1 MADDTTNFA
10 NQAQEARRSIF
21 QATQNGVDMQ
31 LNVMQRLGEIQQRLV
46 RQAIEAGQEQ
56 LQLAGKAREP
66 QAFADAQADLV
77 KRHGQRYVESVQEAC
92 DVIAEAWRDYGK
104 RLEETFHSVTKKAQ
118 GAKSSK
124 RT

>member
-1 MADDTTNFA
+1 MADTTTQSA
-10 NQAQEARRSIF
+10 NQAQEATRSIL
-21 QATQNGVDMQ
+21 QATQNSVGMQ

-56 LQLAGKAREP
+56 LPLAGKVLDPR
-66 QAFADAQADLV
+66 AFADAEAELV

-92 DVIAEAWRDYGK
+92 DVIAEAWQDYGK
-104 RLEETFHSVTKKAQ
+104 RVEETFHTVTIKARR
-118 GAKSSK
+118 ATSSK